1 MSMWCADWLGTNFKM
16 NSGGQLRHFNC
27 TIPGLR
33 EASEKRAL
41 AREVG
46 EVETARK
53 RRKTD
58 RGCAVCGA
66 MGVVGGWTGTRN
78 DRPSAHAYNYNNIT

>member
-41 AREVG
+41 ARGGDG
-46 EVETARK
+46 EKEEKDGQRM
-53 RRKTD
+53 RRVWSD
-58 RGCAVCGA
+58 GGGRGMDG
-66 MGVVGGWTGTRN
+66 
-78 DRPSAHAYNYNNIT
+78 HKK